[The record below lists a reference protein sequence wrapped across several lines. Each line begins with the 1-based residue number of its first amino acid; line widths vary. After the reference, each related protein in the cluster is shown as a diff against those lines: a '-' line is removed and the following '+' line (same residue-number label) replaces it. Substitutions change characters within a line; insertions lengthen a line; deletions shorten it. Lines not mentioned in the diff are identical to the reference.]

1 MILLDTNVISE
12 VLKPAPSPNVVSWLN
27 ANHPK
32 AAISSITIFELEAG
46 AGLLEAGRRKDALEN
61 AIARTV
67 RRFGS
72 RVYAFDAAAAQ
83 AAARLLVQARAQGL
97 GLHQIPN
104 ELADL
109 QIAGVA
115 LAYGL
120 DLATRNLGDFAGLGI
135 ALVNPWSYGD

>member
-12 VLKPAPSPNVVSWLN
+12 ALRPAPSPNVVSWLN
-27 ANHPK
+27 ANHAN

-46 AGLLEAGRRKDALEN
+46 AALLESGRRKDTLAN
-61 AIARTV
+61 AITRTI

-83 AAARLLVQARAQGL
+83 AAAKLLGQARVQGL

-104 ELADL
+104 KLADL

-120 DLATRNLGDFAGLGI
+120 ELATRNIGEFSGLGI
-135 ALVNPWSYGD
+135 TLVNPWEA

>member
-12 VLKPAPSPNVVSWLN
+12 ALRTAPSPNVVSWLN
-27 ANHPK
+27 ANHAN

-46 AGLLEAGRRKDALEN
+46 AGLLESGRRKDTLTN
-61 AIARTV
+61 AITRTI

-83 AAARLLVQARAQGL
+83 AAAKLLNQARGQGL
-97 GLHQIPN
+97 GPHQIPN
-104 ELADL
+104 KLADL

-120 DLATRNLGDFAGLGI
+120 ELATRNTGDFSGLGI
-135 ALVNPWSYGD
+135 TLVDPWKA

>member
-12 VLKPAPSPNVVSWLN
+12 ALRPAPSPSVVNWLN
-27 ANHPK
+27 ANHAN

-46 AGLLEAGRRKDALEN
+46 VGLLEAGRRKDALAN
-61 AIARTV
+61 AIARAI

-97 GLHQIPN
+97 GVHQIPN
-104 ELADL
+104 KLADL

-120 DLATRNLGDFAGLGI
+120 ELATRNVGDFAGLGI
-135 ALVNPWSYGD
+135 QLVNPWEA

>member
-12 VLKPAPSPNVVSWLN
+12 ALRPAPSPIVVSWLN
-27 ANHPK
+27 ANYAN

-46 AGLLEAGRRKDALEN
+46 VGLLEDGRRKDALAN
-61 AIARTV
+61 AIARAI
-67 RRFGS
+67 RRFGG

-83 AAARLLVQARAQGL
+83 AAARLLAQARAQGL
-97 GLHQIPN
+97 GLRQIPN
-104 ELADL
+104 KLADL

-120 DLATRNLGDFAGLGI
+120 ELATRNVGDFAGLGI
-135 ALVNPWSYGD
+135 PLVNPWES